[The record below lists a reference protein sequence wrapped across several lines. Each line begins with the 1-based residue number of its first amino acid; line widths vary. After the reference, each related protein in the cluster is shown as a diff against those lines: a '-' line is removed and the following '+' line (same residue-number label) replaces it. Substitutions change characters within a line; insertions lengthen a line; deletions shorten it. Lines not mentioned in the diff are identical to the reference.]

1 MLSRESPQISE
12 RRIQFEEKTIAKLA
26 ERRAQVR
33 SDRSNFGRYNVRCG
47 YERLIGSRKRQI
59 PDRKRIMS
67 TPALQSTESKAFD
80 IAWVREQFPS
90 LKLQV
95 NGHAAAFLDGP
106 AGTQVPKQVIEAVE
120 NYFVNANANTCG
132 AFETS
137 RRNDATIAATRQ
149 AMADFFNC
157 DPSEVVFGQNMTTI
171 TFALARAIGRELK
184 PGDEI
189 VVTTLDHDANV
200 APWRALEEKEV
211 VIRQV
216 DIREE
221 DCTLDLEDLKRKI
234 TPKTKVVAVGYA
246 SNMVGTINPIAE
258 ITKLAHAAGALMFV
272 DAVHYAPHG
281 LIDVKALDCDFLAC
295 SPYKFFGPHMGTLY
309 GKKEHLQR
317 FKPYKVRPATDAIP
331 DCWETGT
338 QVQELIAGIGAAVD
352 YIAGLGKHCDSNA
365 STRREAL
372 GAAYRATVPYE
383 RTLLTRLLDG
393 LQTIRG
399 VRVYGITDPKRFSE
413 RCSTISLRMGEH
425 HPTEIA
431 KFLGDRGLF
440 TWDGNFYAMNL
451 SERLGV
457 EPKGGVLRIGLVHYN
472 TAEEV
477 DRLLKA
483 LSEFAS
489 H

>member
-1 MLSRESPQISE
+1 MKQI
-12 RRIQFEEKTIAKLA
+12 L
-26 ERRAQVR
+26 
-33 SDRSNFGRYNVRCG
+33 DG
-47 YERLIGSRKRQI
+47 
-59 PDRKRIMS
+59 KRIMS
-67 TPALQSTESKAFD
+67 TPAVQGTTTEAFD
-80 IAWVREQFPS
+80 IDWVRAQFPS

-95 NGHAAAFLDGP
+95 NGHVAAFLDGP

-120 NYFVNANANTCG
+120 NYFVNANANTYG

-137 RRNDATIAATRQ
+137 RRNDAMIAAARA

-157 DPSEVVFGQNMTTI
+157 HPNEVVFGQNMTTI

-184 PGDEI
+184 AGDEI

-200 APWRALEEKEV
+200 APWRALEEKGV
-211 VIRQV
+211 VIQEV
-216 DIREE
+216 DIREN
-221 DCTLDLEDLKRKI
+221 DWTLDLEDLKRKI
-234 TPKTKVVAVGYA
+234 TPKTKLVAVGYA

-258 ITKLAHAAGALMFV
+258 ITNLAHAAGALMFV
-272 DAVHYAPHG
+272 DAVHFAPHG
-281 LIDVKALDCDFLAC
+281 LIDVRALNCDFLVC

-309 GKKEHLQR
+309 GKRELLQR

-338 QVQELIAGIGAAVD
+338 QVQELIAGIGAAVE
-352 YIAGLGKHCDSNA
+352 YIAELGRHRDA
-365 STRREAL
+365 SAKSRREAFE
-372 GAAYRATVPYE
+372 AAYRATVPYE
-383 RTLLTRLLDG
+383 RTLLTKLLDG
-393 LQTIRG
+393 LKTIRG
-399 VRVYGITDPKRFSE
+399 VKVYGITDPKRFAE

-472 TAEEV
+472 TMEEV
-477 DRLLKA
+477 DRLLSS
-483 LSEFAS
+483 LSQFAA
-489 H
+489 

>member
-1 MLSRESPQISE
+1 VEATGKSV
-12 RRIQFEEKTIAKLA
+12 AKLA
-26 ERRAQVR
+26 EY
-33 SDRSNFGRYNVRCG
+33 NRYNVRGACEKLG
-47 YERLIGSRKRQI
+47 DSNQERIR
-59 PDRKRIMS
+59 DRKQIMS
-67 TPALQSTESKAFD
+67 TPAVQGTESRAFD
-80 IAWVREQFPS
+80 VGWVREQFPS

-106 AGTQVPKQVIEAVE
+106 AGTQVPRQVIEAIQS
-120 NYFVNANANTCG
+120 YFVSANANTCG

-137 RRNDATIAATRQ
+137 RRNDAMISSTRTAIA
-149 AMADFFNC
+149 DLFNC
-157 DPSEVVFGQNMTTI
+157 NPDEVVFGQNMTTI

-184 PGDEI
+184 AGDEI

-200 APWRALEEKEV
+200 APWRALEEKGV
-211 VIRQV
+211 IIRQA

-221 DCTLDLEDLKRKI
+221 DCTLDLDDLKRKI
-234 TPKTKVVAVGYA
+234 TPKTKMVAVGYA

-258 ITKLAHAAGALMFV
+258 ITKLAHAARALMFV
-272 DAVHYAPHG
+272 DAVHFAPHG
-281 LIDVKALDCDFLAC
+281 LMDVKALDCDFLAC

-309 GKKEHLQR
+309 GKRQHLQR

-352 YIAGLGKHCDSNA
+352 YIADLGRHCDA
-365 STRREAL
+365 SVKSRREAL
-372 GAAYRATVPYE
+372 QAAYRATAPYE
-383 RTLLTRLLDG
+383 RTLLTKLLDG
-393 LQTIRG
+393 LRQVPG
-399 VRVYGITDPKRFSE
+399 VKVYGITDPKRIGE

-431 KFLGDRGLF
+431 RFLGDRGIF

-451 SERLGV
+451 SERLSV

-472 TAEEV
+472 TADEV